1 VPQSAA
7 PRSLLVPV
15 AVGMG
20 VMILWGAT
28 PIVTRIALDGM
39 PPLFVACLRTAFGG
53 LLAIPLLA
61 TVGQRL
67 PGTGHSRRLLVISGL
82 AGFVFF
88 PIVYTVGQQRTSAL
102 HGVMILAALPIVTG
116 AYAGIVFRRAPR
128 RAWVVGCGV
137 ALVGE
142 AILIGGRGAS
152 SSHTTLA
159 GDLLIVAAALC
170 VSAGYVAGAMLPPR
184 GLSSRSTTL
193 WGILLGT
200 VVVAPLTAALF
211 ARDGVPDAGAKAWAA
226 VLFLAVVTSI
236 LGYIGWYW
244 ALDRGGIARIATL
257 QFLQP
262 ISGFILAAL
271 VLGEHVTL
279 PIAVGSALIVGG
291 VVIAPR
297 A

>member
-1 VPQSAA
+1 MAV
-7 PRSLLVPV
+7 VV
-15 AVGMG
+15 AIG
-20 VMILWGAT
+20 VMTVWGAT

-39 PPLFVACLRTAFGG
+39 PPLFVACLRTVFGG

-61 TVGQRL
+61 TAGQRL
-67 PGTGHSRRLLVISGL
+67 PAAGRSRTLLSIS
-82 AGFVFF
+82 AAVGFVIF
-88 PIVYTVGQQRTSAL
+88 PIIYTVGQQRTSAL
-102 HGVMILAALPIVTG
+102 HGVMILAALPIFTG

-137 ALVGE
+137 ALLGE

-152 SSHTTLA
+152 ASDATLV
-159 GDLLIVAAALC
+159 GDLLVLAAALC

-200 VVVAPLTAALF
+200 IVVAPLTVALF
-211 ARDGVPDAGAKAWAA
+211 AHDGVPDAGPKAWGA

-262 ISGFILAAL
+262 ISGFVLAAL

-279 PIAVGSALIVGG
+279 PIAIGSALIVGG
-291 VVIAPR
+291 VVIAQR